1 MTICSGLD
9 LVNINYTP
17 MIAADPDTARVG
29 SSKGGPVAVIF
40 LPYSSSLYCH
50 YQYLF
55 GFGGCFALKL
65 EVRGEFFFCLSV
77 LIVSPSVYN
86 SNLHLS

>member
-29 SSKGGPVAVIF
+29 SSKGGPIAVAFSPYAIF
-40 LPYSSSLYCH
+40 PLLSLPV
-50 YQYLF
+50 F
-55 GFGGCFALKL
+55 VWFGGCFALKL
-65 EVRGEFFFCLSV
+65 EVRVNFWSV
-77 LIVSPSVYN
+77 FLF
-86 SNLHLS
+86 